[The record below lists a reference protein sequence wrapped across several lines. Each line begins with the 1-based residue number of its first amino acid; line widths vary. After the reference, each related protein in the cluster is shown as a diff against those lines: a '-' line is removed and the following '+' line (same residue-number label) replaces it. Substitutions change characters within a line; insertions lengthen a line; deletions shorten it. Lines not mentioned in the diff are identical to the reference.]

1 MPSVVLLP
9 RADAQITEV
18 LAYTF
23 ERFGETKYLDY
34 RGLIDLAL
42 KTSEERP
49 TAGKRR
55 PEIHPDAWT
64 YHIAK
69 PGRNARHLF
78 LYRIGDDVEVARFL
92 HDAMNLRRQRPEEW
106 REPRE

>member
-1 MPSVVLLP
+1 VPAVVILP
-9 RADAQITEV
+9 RADAQIIEV

-34 RGLIDLAL
+34 RDLIGIAL
-42 KTSEERP
+42 RALESRP

-64 YHIAK
+64 YHIAR
-69 PGRNARHLF
+69 PGRKARHLF
-78 LYRIGDDVEVARFL
+78 IYRIRTDVEIARFIY
-92 HDAMNLRRQRPEEW
+92 DAMDLRRQGPPEWKPDE
-106 REPRE
+106 